1 MHIKCKYNILFSF
14 SKMLHKE
21 LMSKQHEHELTV
33 SYRIF
38 PKRAQENYSTK
49 EHESIFPQRARETV
63 DRDFFL
69 QVAITQ

>member
-21 LMSKQHEHELTV
+21 RMSKQLEHELTV

-38 PKRAQENYSTK
+38 PQKARKNYSTK
-49 EHESIFPQRARETV
+49 ERESIFPKRAQETV

>member
-38 PKRAQENYSTK
+38 HKRAQENYSLKSARELFYNRT
-49 EHESIFPQRARETV
+49 RETV

>member
-21 LMSKQHEHELTV
+21 LMSKQHEHELIV

-38 PKRAQENYSTK
+38 PKRAQENYSLK
-49 EHESIFPQRARETV
+49 SARELFYNRTQETV

>member
-21 LMSKQHEHELTV
+21 RMSKQLEHELTV

-38 PKRAQENYSTK
+38 PKRAQVNYSSKSTS
-49 EHESIFPQRARETV
+49 ELFNNRARETV